1 MRLTKLKSPGASL
14 LFLVSAHSHAILGL
28 ICPPLFQKV
37 SKLNRL
43 VDPKDIHYTWKNSGR
58 PVENCFEYGCTLIG
72 QKPNQEGRLTK
83 TYKEGRSAKTF
94 IIEATIGSGKKAHT
108 INFYVEKPMLH
119 RPLVDGPIDK
129 YVEDTMTSIIS
140 SLPHDHIEVVKRIEL
155 IGSPERGNSDALAHA
170 DVDTIR
176 YFDFKGKAPERFT
189 NQHEFGH
196 LLLYHFYGNYEPPL
210 EYKRAAARDNVGVSA
225 YGDTSWVEDF
235 AEGFGFWME
244 LKEKGRNLTAADKEL
259 LKKLKNRF
267 AYFDKDKAI
276 LNSPYIQFNRR
287 FNGYLTVAGSM
298 VLGTASLA
306 FCAKLSDERSNSKEP
321 KKDPKNLF
329 EKYCL
334 NLF

>member
-1 MRLTKLKSPGASL
+1 
-14 LFLVSAHSHAILGL
+14 
-28 ICPPLFQKV
+28 
-37 SKLNRL
+37 
-43 VDPKDIHYTWKNSGR
+43 
-58 PVENCFEYGCTLIG
+58 
-72 QKPNQEGRLTK
+72 
-83 TYKEGRSAKTF
+83 
-94 IIEATIGSGKKAHT
+94 
-108 INFYVEKPMLH
+108 
-119 RPLVDGPIDK
+119 
-129 YVEDTMTSIIS
+129 
-140 SLPHDHIEVVKRIEL
+140 
-155 IGSPERGNSDALAHA
+155 
-170 DVDTIR
+170 
-176 YFDFKGKAPERFT
+176 
-189 NQHEFGH
+189 
-196 LLLYHFYGNYEPPL
+196 
-210 EYKRAAARDNVGVSA
+210 
-225 YGDTSWVEDF
+225 
-235 AEGFGFWME
+235 ME